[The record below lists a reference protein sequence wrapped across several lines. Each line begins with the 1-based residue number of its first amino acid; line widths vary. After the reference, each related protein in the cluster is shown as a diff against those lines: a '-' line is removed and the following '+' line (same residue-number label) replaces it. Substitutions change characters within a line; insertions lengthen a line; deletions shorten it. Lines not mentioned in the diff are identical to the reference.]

1 MVIYANVYVTLQIVI
16 MKSFQKIIFL
26 SCFLFALQTNLCA
39 QKKGKMKVIDIYKQY
54 ITGNFNNSN
63 QVVAEI
69 AAGKQIHPL
78 AIHIN
83 RVCDDKIVNKPTVN
97 GFFILEESYY
107 LYEGK
112 TVEAKPYL
120 FLFEAAGDSAVKL
133 TVYQWPKELKKEAC
147 RNDNA
152 DLKLD
157 FTTLVPSTT
166 FKGALYVW
174 QAKEKTFSTNSVNDL
189 PNGMRFTL
197 TEKFNDKQLQVMEL
211 LEKDGKRLTTYDT
224 PIVYDRK

>member
-1 MVIYANVYVTLQIVI
+1 
-16 MKSFQKIIFL
+16 MKSFQQLVLIF
-26 SCFLFALQTNLCA
+26 SFLFALQINLFA
-39 QKKGKMKVIDIYKQY
+39 QKKDKMKVIDVFKQY
-54 ITGNFNNSN
+54 ITGDFNNSK
-63 QVVAEI
+63 QVIAEI

-78 AIHIN
+78 AIHVN
-83 RVCDDKIVNKPTVN
+83 RVCDDKIVNKPVIN

-120 FLFEAAGDSAVKL
+120 FLFEAAGDTAVKL
-133 TVYQWPKELKKEAC
+133 TVYQWPKDLQKEAC

-152 DLKLD
+152 DLKLE
-157 FTTLVPSTT
+157 FNEMLPSTT

-174 QAKEKTFSTNSVNDL
+174 NAKEKTFRTNSVNEL
-189 PNGMRFTL
+189 PNSMRFTL
-197 TEKFNDKQLQVMEL
+197 TETFNAKQLQVMEL

-224 PIVYDRK
+224 PIIYDRK